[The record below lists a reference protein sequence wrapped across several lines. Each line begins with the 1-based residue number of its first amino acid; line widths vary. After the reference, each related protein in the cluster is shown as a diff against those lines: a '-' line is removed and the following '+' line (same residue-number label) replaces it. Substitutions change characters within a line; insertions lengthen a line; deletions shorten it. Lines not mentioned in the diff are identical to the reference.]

1 MTRSKLG
8 ELQLKLLVERVQA
21 RTTVTAQQDI
31 SDDAA
36 AVPVKKNAVLR
47 LFAAPAP
54 NKGARWLA
62 TFAPPTRRR
71 ARRTATMV
79 DARRACLSST
89 TGSS

>member
-1 MTRSKLG
+1 MPRSKLG
-8 ELQLKLLVERVQA
+8 ELQLKSLDARVQA
-21 RTTVTAQQDI
+21 RTTAQQDI

-36 AVPVKKNAVLR
+36 AVPVKKNEVLR

-54 NKGARWLA
+54 NKGPRWFA
-62 TFAPPTRRR
+62 AFAPPTRRR